1 MGPFLHLHHGL
12 QFLVVLLCA
21 VPQDHLDRLRVEDH
35 SSLVHVTFHQN
46 RWLVF
51 LLGEYPILPKL
62 LKLLLQ
68 GDCLSCRAPVRRNS
82 PTSDQRPRLPPQ
94 DPESLTS
101 LDGAQVLDLQEGVV
115 LFDVKARSSGGPA
128 HAHYLRMS
136 FYACL

>member
-68 GDCLSCRAPVRRNS
+68 GDCRSCRHLFGETHPLRISARGCHRRILS
-82 PTSDQRPRLPPQ
+82 P
-94 DPESLTS
+94 
-101 LDGAQVLDLQEGVV
+101 
-115 LFDVKARSSGGPA
+115 
-128 HAHYLRMS
+128 
-136 FYACL
+136 